1 MRLSK
6 TTDIKFYEKVTADMD
21 KVEEIQKINKEIA
34 IKFNKIEKKLASA
47 KKIRELLEELIAGI
61 ESEFAIP
68 FVWLTLIEN
77 EKAAPVIAAVKSS
90 DKLRNRLNIVSADLF
105 TQVLPSGDKPVLAN
119 KDLQPYYKL
128 LPPSNKYFIK
138 SLAIVPFKIG
148 GAIIGSWNNG
158 DAVSE
163 RYLPD
168 METDLVGKF
177 ADYVSG
183 RLTEMSK

>member
-1 MRLSK
+1 
-6 TTDIKFYEKVTADMD
+6 MD
-21 KVEEIQKINKEIA
+21 KVEDIQKINKEIA
-34 IKFNKIEKKLASA
+34 VKINKIEKRLAPVR
-47 KKIRELLEELIAGI
+47 KIRELFEELFAGI

-68 FVWLTLIEN
+68 FVWLTLIES

-90 DKLRNRLNIVSADLF
+90 EKLKNRLNIVSADLF
-105 TQVLPSGDKPVLAN
+105 AQVLPSGDKPVLAN
-119 KDLQPYYKL
+119 KDLQPYYRL

-148 GAIIGSWNNG
+148 NDVVGSWNNG

-168 METDLVGKF
+168 METDLVRKLS
-177 ADYVSG
+177 AYVSG
-183 RLTEMSK
+183 RLTEMNK